1 MSDETKKAKPAKDEG
16 KDTAANTM
24 TITIGGQE
32 LQALAKEIGLQTAGV
47 EVVALVGSTG
57 GTGADGLPEHSYKL
71 EWVKRPFTIGGA

>member
-1 MSDETKKAKPAKDEG
+1 MSDKTTKPAKDEG

-47 EVVALVGSTG
+47 EVVALVKSTG
-57 GTGADGLPEHSYKL
+57 GTGADGLPEHSYIL
-71 EWVKRPFTIGGA
+71 EWVKRPFTIGA